1 MESHWIYH
9 QKIQSI
15 RDYFKIKVIV
25 KSGVET
31 FDEDF
36 RNRVL
41 NKNVTFKTIEEF
53 KQYYDSPCIM
63 VGIKGQTKEM
73 IEHDI
78 EILEQYFNHATIS
91 VYRNNSTP
99 IKRDDQLVE
108 WFMNKYQYL
117 IDDPRFDFL
126 YEPTDFG
133 VGD

>member
-63 VGIKGQTKEM
+63 VGIKGQTKKM

>member
-1 MESHWIYH
+1 MGSNI
-9 QKIQSI
+9 
-15 RDYFKIKVIV
+15 
-25 KSGVET
+25 
-31 FDEDF
+31 DEDF

-91 VYRNNSTP
+91 VYRNNWTP
-99 IKRDDQLVE
+99 IKRDDELVE
-108 WFMNKYQYL
+108 WFMNKYDY
-117 IDDPRFDFL
+117 
-126 YEPTDFG
+126 
-133 VGD
+133 